1 MAKYLDPKADLTFKK
16 VFGEQKDLLQ
26 SFLNAVL
33 PLKEGTEIE
42 SLEYLSP
49 EMVPENPA
57 KKYSIVDVR
66 CTDNHNRQFIVEMQM
81 YWTED
86 FLQRALFNTSKAYV
100 RPLEKGDGYDELR
113 QVYCVSIINDIA
125 FPNLK
130 DEFYHR
136 YVPANIEHPENTIK
150 GFETIFLELP
160 KFRPSSVSDKKM
172 MVLWLRFLTE
182 INEQTKEIPA
192 EMMENE
198 YISKAVG
205 IVEQS
210 AYTDAQR
217 MAYDKFWDEIVSERT
232 LMKGYFRQGHAEG
245 HAEGRAEGR
254 AEGLAEGRAEGLAE
268 GRAEGLAEGLAEGRA
283 KGLAEGEK
291 NGIIKTALNMKKEGL
306 TISLIAKMTGLSE
319 EEINKL

>member
-1 MAKYLDPKADLTFKK
+1 MAKNRCLVIYTFDIMAKYLDPNATLTFRK
-16 VFGEQKDLLQ
+16 VFGEQKELLQ

-33 PLKEGTEIE
+33 PLKEGIEIE
-42 SLEYLSP
+42 SLEYISP

-57 KKYSIVDVR
+57 KKYSMVDVR

-81 YWTED
+81 YWTAG
-86 FLQRALFNTSKAYV
+86 FLLSEFFNPSKPYV

-130 DEFYHR
+130 DEFYHH
-136 YVPANIEHPENTIK
+136 YVPANIEHPENTIR

-182 INEQTKEIPA
+182 INENTKEIPA

-198 YISKAVG
+198 YLSKAVG

-217 MAYDKFWDEIVSERT
+217 MAYDKFWDEIISERT
-232 LMKGYFRQGHAEG
+232 LIKGYFRQGHAEG
-245 HAEGRAEGR
+245 HAEGRAEG
-254 AEGLAEGRAEGLAE
+254 
-268 GRAEGLAEGLAEGRA
+268 
-283 KGLAEGEK
+283 LAEGEK
-291 NGIIKTALNMKKEGL
+291 KGREEGRKEQAFEIAKK
-306 TISLIAKMTGLSE
+306 LIAIHLPVESIIQATGLSKD
-319 EEINKL
+319 EIVSLM

>member
-1 MAKYLDPKADLTFKK
+1 MAKYLDPNATLTFRK
-16 VFGEQKDLLQ
+16 VFCEQKDLLR

-33 PLKEGTEIE
+33 PLKNDNEIK
-42 SLEYLSP
+42 SLEYIAP

-57 KKYSIVDVR
+57 KTYSMVDVR
-66 CTDNHNRQFIVEMQM
+66 CTDNNNRQFIVEMQM
-81 YWTED
+81 YWTAG
-86 FLQRALFNTSKAYV
+86 FVQREFFNTPKKIF
-100 RPLEKGDGYDELR
+100 RPLEKKDGYDELR

-245 HAEGRAEGR
+245 HAKGRAEGR
-254 AEGLAEGRAEGLAE
+254 AEGLAEGRVE
-268 GRAEGLAEGLAEGRA
+268 
-283 KGLAEGEK
+283 GLAEGEK
-291 NGIIKTALNMKKEGL
+291 KGRKEQ
-306 TISLIAKMTGLSE
+306 TYEIAKKLIEMHLPMDSIIQATGLSKD
-319 EEINKL
+319 EITSLM

>member
-1 MAKYLDPKADLTFKK
+1 MAKYLDPNATLTFRK
-16 VFGEQKDLLQ
+16 VFCEQKDLLR

-33 PLKEGTEIE
+33 PLKNDNEIK
-42 SLEYLSP
+42 SLEYIAP

-57 KKYSIVDVR
+57 KKYSMVDVR
-66 CTDNHNRQFIVEMQM
+66 CTDNNNRQFIVEMQM
-81 YWTED
+81 YWTAG
-86 FLQRALFNTSKAYV
+86 FVQREFFNTTKKIF
-100 RPLEKGDGYDELR
+100 RPLEEKDGYDELR

-205 IVEQS
+205 IVEHS

-232 LMKGYFRQGHAEG
+232 LLKGYFRQGHAEG
-245 HAEGRAEGR
+245 RAEGR
-254 AEGLAEGRAEGLAE
+254 VE
-268 GRAEGLAEGLAEGRA
+268 
-283 KGLAEGEK
+283 GLAEGEK
-291 NGIIKTALNMKKEGL
+291 KGRKEQACEIARKLIEMHLPMDSIIQA
-306 TISLIAKMTGLSE
+306 TGLSKD
-319 EEINKL
+319 EITSLM

>member
-1 MAKYLDPKADLTFKK
+1 NGLVQQEIINKYP
-16 VFGEQKDLLQ
+16 EYYSLQ
-26 SFLNAVL
+26 V
-33 PLKEGTEIE
+33 KQ
-42 SLEYLSP
+42 
-49 EMVPENPA
+49 
-57 KKYSIVDVR
+57 
-66 CTDNHNRQFIVEMQM
+66 DNN
-81 YWTED
+81 
-86 FLQRALFNTSKAYV
+86 
-100 RPLEKGDGYDELR
+100 DELR

-136 YVPANIEHPENTIK
+136 YVPANIDHPENTIK

-198 YISKAVG
+198 FLCKAVG

-245 HAEGRAEGR
+245 RAEGR
-254 AEGLAEGRAEGLAE
+254 AEGFVEGDRARQISTAMSLKQMGVLSVSQI
-268 GRAEGLAEGLAEGRA
+268 A
-283 KGLAEGEK
+283 KA
-291 NGIIKTALNMKKEGL
+291 TGL
-306 TISLIAKMTGLSE
+306 TEDEIS
-319 EEINKL
+319 KL

>member
-1 MAKYLDPKADLTFKK
+1 MAKYLDPNATLTFRK
-16 VFGEQKDLLQ
+16 VFCEQKDLLQ

-33 PLKEGTEIE
+33 PLNNGNEIK
-42 SLEYLSP
+42 SLEYIVP
-49 EMVPENPA
+49 EVVPENPS
-57 KKYSIVDVR
+57 KKYSMVDVR
-66 CTDNHNRQFIVEMQM
+66 CTDNLNRQFIVEMQM
-81 YWTED
+81 YWTAG
-86 FLQRALFNTSKAYV
+86 FLQREFFNTSNEIF

-136 YVPANIEHPENTIK
+136 YVPANVEHPENTIK

-245 HAEGRAEGR
+245 HAKGRAEGRAEGFKEGRAEGR
-254 AEGLAEGRAEGLAE
+254 AEGLKEGMKQGEEKGRKDATLAN
-268 GRAEGLAEGLAEGRA
+268 ALSL
-283 KGLAEGEK
+283 KK
-291 NGIIKTALNMKKEGL
+291 NGVPIDVIAN
-306 TISLIAKMTGLSE
+306 SLGLSIDE
-319 EEINKL
+319 VSEL

>member
-1 MAKYLDPKADLTFKK
+1 MAKYLDPNATLTFRK
-16 VFGEQKDLLQ
+16 VFCEQKDLLR

-33 PLKEGTEIE
+33 PLKNDNEIK
-42 SLEYLSP
+42 SLEYITP

-57 KKYSIVDVR
+57 KKYSMVDVR
-66 CTDNHNRQFIVEMQM
+66 CTDNNNRQFIVEMQM
-81 YWTED
+81 YWTAG
-86 FLQRALFNTSKAYV
+86 FVQREFFNTPKKIF
-100 RPLEKGDGYDELR
+100 RPLEEKDGYDELR

-245 HAEGRAEGR
+245 HAQGRAEGL

-268 GRAEGLAEGLAEGRA
+268 GRVE
-283 KGLAEGEK
+283 GLAEGEK
-291 NGIIKTALNMKKEGL
+291 KGRKEQ
-306 TISLIAKMTGLSE
+306 TYEIAKKLIEMHLPMDSIIQATGLSKD
-319 EEINKL
+319 EITSLM

>member
-1 MAKYLDPKADLTFKK
+1 MAKYLDPNATLTFRK
-16 VFGEQKDLLQ
+16 VFYEQKDLLQ

-33 PLKEGTEIE
+33 PLKEGTKIE
-42 SLEYLSP
+42 SLEYISP

-57 KKYSIVDVR
+57 KKYSMVDVR

-81 YWTED
+81 YWTAV
-86 FLQRALFNTSKAYV
+86 FLQNEFFNTSKAYL
-100 RPLEKGDGYDELR
+100 RPLEKKDGYDELR

-192 EMMENE
+192 EMMENK

-245 HAEGRAEGR
+245 RAEGLAEGEKKGR
-254 AEGLAEGRAEGLAE
+254 AEGLAEGEKKGRYDIARNLLAMGLP
-268 GRAEGLAEGLAEGRA
+268 
-283 KGLAEGEK
+283 
-291 NGIIKTALNMKKEGL
+291 KTSVMQATGL
-306 TISLIAKMTGLSE
+306 TE
-319 EEINKL
+319 EEIDKL

>member
-16 VFGEQKDLLQ
+16 VFGEQKDLLR

-33 PLKEGTEIE
+33 VLPNGREII
-42 SLEYLSP
+42 SLDYITP
-49 EMVPENPA
+49 DMVPENPA
-57 KKYSIVDVR
+57 KKYAFINVKCRDSIDD
-66 CTDNHNRQFIVEMQM
+66 TFIVEILLFWPNGLVQQEIINK
-81 YWTED
+81 YPEYYS
-86 FLQRALFNTSKAYV
+86 LQVKQDNN
-100 RPLEKGDGYDELR
+100 DELR

-136 YVPANIEHPENTIK
+136 YIPANIDHPENTIK

-192 EMMENE
+192 EMLENE
-198 YISKAVG
+198 FLCKAVG

-232 LMKGYFRQGHAEG
+232 LIKGYFRQG

-254 AEGLAEGRAEGLAE
+254 AEGLVEGEKKGRAEGRAEGDKARQISTATSL
-268 GRAEGLAEGLAEGRA
+268 
-283 KGLAEGEK
+283 KQM
-291 NGIIKTALNMKKEGL
+291 GILS
-306 TISLIAKMTGLSE
+306 ISQISEATGLSE
-319 EEINKL
+319 DEIRKL

>member
-26 SFLNAVL
+26 SFLNAIL

-130 DEFYHR
+130 D
-136 YVPANIEHPENTIK
+136 
-150 GFETIFLELP
+150 
-160 KFRPSSVSDKKM
+160 
-172 MVLWLRFLTE
+172 
-182 INEQTKEIPA
+182 
-192 EMMENE
+192 
-198 YISKAVG
+198 
-205 IVEQS
+205 
-210 AYTDAQR
+210 
-217 MAYDKFWDEIVSERT
+217 
-232 LMKGYFRQGHAEG
+232 
-245 HAEGRAEGR
+245 
-254 AEGLAEGRAEGLAE
+254 
-268 GRAEGLAEGLAEGRA
+268 
-283 KGLAEGEK
+283 
-291 NGIIKTALNMKKEGL
+291 
-306 TISLIAKMTGLSE
+306 
-319 EEINKL
+319 

>member
-150 GFETIFLELP
+150 GFETIFIELP

-232 LMKGYFRQGHAEG
+232 LLKGYFRQGHAEG
-245 HAEGRAEGR
+245 HAQGRAEGL

-268 GRAEGLAEGLAEGRA
+268 GRVE
-283 KGLAEGEK
+283 GLAEGEK
-291 NGIIKTALNMKKEGL
+291 KGRKEQAFE
-306 TISLIAKMTGLSE
+306 IAKKLIEMHLPMDSIIQATGLSKD
-319 EEINKL
+319 EITSLM